1 VIGERLIPF
10 LLMIVGFFPS
20 TVTLVIALDSFVG
33 EKERFSLEPLLSAP
47 MSNLQLYLGKTLA
60 SVVQSLV
67 GAYLG
72 IAVYLVGLYFNIG
85 WRPPLIL
92 LIQILVLTTV
102 QALVMVSAA
111 VILSTQAT
119 STRASNLLSSFI
131 IIPMALLVQGEAAVM
146 FWARYDVLWVI
157 IFGLVMIF
165 AVLVRMGFKL
175 INREELLGR
184 EIDDL
189 NIKGAWRTFTKQFVG
204 EANGS
209 LWRWY
214 RLEVLGTLRRLRA
227 PAGLMALM
235 MLAGFGLGAYYATVF
250 QLPSWMFDLKHV
262 SPDLRQQLENFSLFT
277 PEGVGLVLFQNLRAV
292 LIATA
297 LGIFSF
303 GVVAAIIYMVPLTLA
318 GYFAGQV
325 ALAGGNP
332 LLFLGAF
339 ILPHG
344 IAEIPAIVLI
354 GGATLSLGASL
365 ISPPPGKT
373 VVDGWL
379 MAMADWFKIFL
390 GVVLPLLIIAAT
402 LEALVTP
409 QVVLMVI
416 GS

>member
-1 VIGERLIPF
+1 
-10 LLMIVGFFPS
+10 
-20 TVTLVIALDSFVG
+20 
-33 EKERFSLEPLLSAP
+33 
-47 MSNLQLYLGKTLA
+47 
-60 SVVQSLV
+60 VQSLV

-85 WRPPLIL
+85 WTPPLIL
-92 LIQILVLTTV
+92 LIQIVILTTV

-131 IIPMALLVQGEAAVM
+131 IIPMALLVQGEAAIM
-146 FWARYDVLWVI
+146 FWARYDVLWVL
-157 IFGLVMIF
+157 IFGLLMIF

-189 NIKGAWRTFTKQFVG
+189 NFKAAWRTFAAQFVG
-204 EANGS
+204 QANGS
-209 LWRWY
+209 FGRWY
-214 RLEVLGTLRRLRA
+214 RIEVLGTVRRLKVPIA
-227 PAGLMALM
+227 LMAGLV
-235 MLAGFGLGAYYATVF
+235 LAGFLLGAYYATVF
-250 QLPSWMFDLKHV
+250 PLPTWMFDLKHV
-262 SPDLRQQLENFSLFT
+262 SPNLKQQLEAFTLFS

-292 LIATA
+292 LLATA

-303 GVVAAIIYMVPLTLA
+303 GVVAAIIYMLPLTLA

-325 ALAGGNP
+325 ALAGSNP

-344 IAEIPAIVLI
+344 IAEIPAIIII

-365 ISPPPGKT
+365 ISPPQGKT
-373 VVDGWL
+373 VVEGWL
-379 MAMADWFKIFL
+379 MALADWCKVFL

-409 QVVLMVI
+409 QVVLMVL